1 MEKKHVEGDTRLNL
15 FLYTLSTCIWCK
27 KTKALLNELKVG
39 YDYID
44 VDLLDEREKDSALEE
59 LKKWNP
65 KCTFPSLVVN
75 NKECI
80 IGYDEKRIREVLS
93 NE

>member
-1 MEKKHVEGDTRLNL
+1 MEKRHVEGDTRFNL

-27 KTKALLNELKVG
+27 KTKALLNELKVR

-44 VDLLDEREKDSALEE
+44 VDLLDEREKDTALEE

-65 KCTFPSLVVN
+65 RCTFPSLVVN

-93 NE
+93 SE